1 MTNKQPP
8 PVVWSQTRVRM
19 RLPTFRVR
27 DRSGRPVTAYV
38 RDGRGKFATVKLQN
52 GSEVLLAW
60 AEIADSINGRY
71 ALTI

>member
-1 MTNKQPP
+1 MKKQPP
-8 PVVWSQTRVRM
+8 IIWSQRLVKSC
-19 RLPTFRVR
+19 LPTFRVR

-38 RDGRGKFATVKLQN
+38 RDGRGKFATVKPQN